1 MPCWNSNQY
10 EERTDH
16 GVCKIEE
23 KKAGNRNMDEMQRP
37 IGVFDS
43 GVGGISVLRELVA
56 LMPNENFIFYGD
68 SKNAPYGT
76 KTLEEVRK
84 LTLADAEYLRSRN
97 VKALVV
103 ACNTATSAAIH
114 ILREKYQKEI
124 PVIGIEPALKPAVSV
139 KENSRVLVMATP
151 MTLREKKFHN
161 LMQKFQDQAEII
173 SLPCPG
179 LVEFVERG
187 ELSGEAL
194 ERFLKNLF
202 APYQERKVD
211 AVVLGCTHYPLVRK
225 TIQKVLG
232 SGVAVFDGGA
242 GTARETLH
250 KLKEYSLVSDA
261 VTPGTVQFYNST
273 EDQAM
278 IELSKYLLE
287 QRKM

>member
-1 MPCWNSNQY
+1 M
-10 EERTDH
+10 

-114 ILREKYQKEI
+114 ILRERYQKEI

-194 ERFLKNLF
+194 EHFLKNLF

-273 EDQAM
+273 EDQKM
-278 IELSKYLLE
+278 IGLSKYLLE
-287 QRKM
+287 QRQM